1 MVVDAKVPLDA
12 FLKLI
17 EADDDESRSVFQAQH
32 AKQLRSH
39 VDQLAKKEYW
49 RQFESPQQVVAF
61 IPGDQLLSA
70 AYESD
75 PTLQEYAMSNGVL
88 LTTPTMLIALLR
100 TVAFGWQ
107 QETLAD
113 NARQVQQLGAE
124 LYDRLRTMTGH
135 LQSLQ
140 RSLTSSVEAYNKA
153 VGSLE
158 TRVLVSARKFP
169 GLGVVGSESL
179 EIATLSPIEAAP
191 RHLQAVELPGD
202 DDEDVAGR
210 NILALPDGGASAGTG
225 T

>member
-1 MVVDAKVPLDA
+1 
-12 FLKLI
+12 
-17 EADDDESRSVFQAQH
+17 
-32 AKQLRSH
+32 
-39 VDQLAKKEYW
+39 
-49 RQFESPQQVVAF
+49 
-61 IPGDQLLSA
+61 
-70 AYESD
+70 
-75 PTLQEYAMSNGVL
+75 MSSGVL

-107 QETLAD
+107 QEMLAD

-169 GLGVVGSESL
+169 GLGVVGSESV
-179 EIATLSPIEAAP
+179 EIAALSPIEAAP
-191 RHLQAVELPGD
+191 RRLQAVELHGD
-202 DDEDVAGR
+202 DDEDSEIGEP
-210 NILALPDGGASAGTG
+210 NILALPEGGATAGTG
-225 T
+225 A